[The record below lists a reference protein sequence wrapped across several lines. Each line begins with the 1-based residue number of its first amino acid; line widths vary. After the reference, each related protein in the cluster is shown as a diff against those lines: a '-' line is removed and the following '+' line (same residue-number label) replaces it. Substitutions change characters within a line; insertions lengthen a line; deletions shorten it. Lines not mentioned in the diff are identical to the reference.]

1 MQSAGLL
8 FSCAWSVEMPP
19 LYPLPATQPLAA
31 TLSALALVI
40 CAAPECGRLLT
51 RRHRAGATER
61 DGGSLVLLLA
71 LLALSLVSA
80 GLAAWLLPGAA
91 IIHGRAFVFGAGVAL
106 ILIGTALRAYAIHAL
121 GRYFVIT
128 VAVEPNQHVVES
140 GPYRLI
146 RHPSYT
152 GALLALLGIA
162 LALTNWASLA
172 AIMLGSAVGF
182 GYRVMVEERALSCAI
197 GQPYSVYMQR
207 TRRLIPFIF

>member
-1 MQSAGLL
+1 
-8 FSCAWSVEMPP
+8 MPP

-31 TLSALALVI
+31 TLYTLALVI
-40 CAAPECGRLLT
+40 CAVPERGRLLT

-80 GLAAWLLPGAA
+80 GIAAWLLPSAA
-91 IIHGRAFVFGAGVAL
+91 IIHGRVFVFGAGVAL
-106 ILIGTALRAYAIHAL
+106 ILIGMALRAYAIRAL

-128 VAVEPNQHVVES
+128 VAVEPNQQVVES

-172 AIMLGSAVGF
+172 AIILGNAVGF
-182 GYRVMVEERALSCAI
+182 GYRVMVEERALSCAL
-197 GQPYSVYMQR
+197 GQSYSVYMRR